1 MRENLSM
8 YSKTD
13 TYGDDDGVYY
23 YFDIDERLKLERE
36 PDKSVF

>member
-23 YFDIDERLKLERE
+23 YIDERLKLERE